1 MTKQEENWELMT
13 TLQIPWYHANQIEDQ
28 VDRDFLLNK
37 AKEVKEYMTEQQKA
51 YEEQQGGGS
60 SIITPQDELGGLV

>member
-1 MTKQEENWELMT
+1 MTRQEENWELMT
-13 TLQIPWYHANQIEDQ
+13 TLQIPWYHANRIEDQ
-28 VDRDFLLNK
+28 VDRDFLVNK

-51 YEEQQGGGS
+51 QEEQQGGGS